1 MIAAATLSTVLA
13 VLSSLL
19 GLASS
24 AAFIWSILEVFTVS
38 QKHPGMPIP
47 QAARIAAAKYGIR
60 F

>member
-1 MIAAATLSTVLA
+1 MIATILGSV
-13 VLSSLL
+13 V

-24 AAFIWSILEVFTVS
+24 VATIWAVLEVFTVS